1 MYVSSCAVRGMVVL
15 VVVEVDVVGVVVVEV
30 DVVGVSVVGVVV
42 WGSTITVA
50 VAVAKRVASLM
61 SLIL

>member
-1 MYVSSCAVRGMVVL
+1 M
-15 VVVEVDVVGVVVVEV
+15 VVGVVVAV

-42 WGSTITVA
+42 EVDVVGVVVWGSTTTVA
-50 VAVAKRVASLM
+50 VAVAEWVVSLM

>member
-1 MYVSSCAVRGMVVL
+1 MVV
-15 VVVEVDVVGVVVVEV
+15 VGVVVEV

-50 VAVAKRVASLM
+50 VAVAKWVTSLI